1 MASSPHHPRRRRSRR
16 RPVVR
21 RYAAHHARSGPA
33 PFRVSVRHRPTVALV
48 RVAGEFDLA
57 AVRTVERA
65 FDHAIGD
72 HADCVVFDLRGVS
85 FLDLSGLE
93 AIVRA
98 DERAHREA
106 FAVQVVPPPGLTA
119 RLFTQTSPG
128 RSLTLNSPPRAAD

>member
-1 MASSPHHPRRRRSRR
+1 MASSPHPTRRRRSRR
-16 RPVVR
+16 RPIVPR
-21 RYAAHHARSGPA
+21 HAAHRERSGA
-33 PFRVSVRHRPTVALV
+33 TPFRVIVRHRPTVALV

-65 FDHAIGD
+65 LDHAIGD
-72 HADCVVFDLRGVS
+72 QTDCVVFDLRGVS

-93 AIVRA
+93 TIVRA
-98 DERAHREA
+98 DQRAHREA

-128 RSLTLNSPPRAAD
+128 RSLTLISPPRAAD

>member
-1 MASSPHHPRRRRSRR
+1 MASSPHRRSRR
-16 RPVVR
+16 RPIVPRHADR
-21 RYAAHHARSGPA
+21 RERSGPA
-33 PFRVSVRHRPTVALV
+33 PFRISVRHRATVALV

-57 AVRTVERA
+57 AVAPVERA
-65 FDHAIGD
+65 LDHAIGD
-72 HADCVVFDLRGVS
+72 QTDSVVFDLRGVS

-106 FAVQVVPPPGLTA
+106 FAVQVVPPPGPTA

-128 RSLTLNSPPRAAD
+128 RSLTLISPPRAAG

>member
-1 MASSPHHPRRRRSRR
+1 MASSPHRRRSRSRPIVPANASR
-16 RPVVR
+16 RD
-21 RYAAHHARSGPA
+21 RSGPA
-33 PFRVSVRHRPTVALV
+33 PFRVSVRHRATVALV

-57 AVRTVERA
+57 AVAPVERA

-72 HADCVVFDLRGVS
+72 QTDYVVFDLRGVS

-93 AIVRA
+93 TIVRA

-106 FAVQVVPPPGLTA
+106 FAIQVVPPPGLTA

-128 RSLTLNSPPRAAD
+128 RSLTLISPPRAAD